1 MEGKGIDQSILKV
14 ENRASWKF
22 YFNYVCICVCVYSKE
37 SSKVKYVLSVTPIQK
52 GFKAI
57 ALFFFHL
64 FLLVGG

>member
-1 MEGKGIDQSILKV
+1 MKIL
-14 ENRASWKF
+14 F
-22 YFNYVCICVCVYSKE
+22 HYVCICVCVYSKE